1 MSADITETPNK
12 QLLEQIRSPLFSLFN
27 CIYELKNHTDSIG
40 IQHEL
45 VKKLYSFPYEDLQFF
60 IPQFVQLLVTYDSES
75 MALEEFIIT
84 YSSRYPHFSLIVFWN
99 LQAYI
104 FELKNEPESRSF
116 QAVRNLITKIQNI
129 MFNADQQTV
138 KAPEFRENFL
148 PALVLCGAVA
158 SSVLLP
164 SFKSYCLPMIKA
176 QGKQQKSLVFK
187 LVNFQKSLTKNLTLK
202 NQRMSAD
209 IPKGSHS
216 DDETATSSLVKPSLS
231 RSASVPR
238 RNTKKTSLSFLSD
251 ESEAYTTDDDD
262 NKTSIELEKDFYKID
277 LDGLL
282 KEKSANFLEPEENL
296 NVNTVIKSK
305 KRLSTLTSKVM
316 TQPWNGIDG
325 YNVNSQ
331 SLPDL
336 SKAEGRDL
344 IPFISSTESETS
356 LLYHNNSISN
366 DLQKNI
372 PRQQKFSPGF
382 DNVYLTK
389 LLQVNY
395 AKNETQFIMALQNI
409 SIRLSQVPKEAR
421 LSALRAELSIIND
434 TLLPSE
440 IDIPQLLPITS
451 NRNKK
456 YHKILKLNVNEASVL
471 NSAERVPFLLF
482 IEYLSDEIDFNPT
495 TEYNQ
500 RIIARK
506 KMNGA
511 TSMTVKKINSF
522 SEVADGNFEKENK
535 IKSSTPETVSNI
547 IYNENTEEA
556 DLSEMPLDRKTT
568 VSSDSFSP
576 EMLVTPAITE
586 QLKLSNF
593 PSLNTK
599 EVSTK
604 VLADQMRIAAVMLQQ
619 LDSSGKANSEQSFLI
634 KNRIVESMIA
644 LQDQFDSFDFEKLSQ
659 LQSDEPSAGERKLEN
674 DFKLGEDWNTKKQRI
689 KKSSAYGHLKNWDLC
704 SVIAKNGDDLPQE
717 AFACQLI
724 SMISNIWK
732 KNNIPVWTKRM
743 KILITSAN
751 TGLVETI
758 TNAMSIHSI
767 KKSFTEHSIKS
778 GENSKGKIFTLLDY
792 FHSVFGLPNSTSFRT
807 AQQNFAK
814 SLAAYSII
822 CYVLQIKDRHNGNI
836 MVDGDGHIIHIDF
849 GFLLSNS
856 PGSVGF
862 EAAPFKL
869 TVEYVELLGGVDS
882 EIYSQF
888 VYLCKQCFKSLRDNS
903 EEIIEIVELM
913 QKDSTLPCF
922 NNGENTSVLLKQRL
936 QLQLNDEDTD
946 QFVENFLI
954 GKSLGSMYTRL
965 YDQFQMITQGI
976 YS

>member
-296 NVNTVIKSK
+296 NVNTAIKSK

>member
-216 DDETATSSLVKPSLS
+216 DDETATSSLIKPSLS

-296 NVNTVIKSK
+296 NVNTAIKSK

-674 DFKLGEDWNTKKQRI
+674 DFKLGEDWITKKQRI

>member
-12 QLLEQIRSPLFSLFN
+12 QLLEQIRSPSFSLFN

-216 DDETATSSLVKPSLS
+216 DDETATSSSIKPSLS

-238 RNTKKTSLSFLSD
+238 RNTKKTSLSFSSD

-277 LDGLL
+277 LDGLS

-296 NVNTVIKSK
+296 NVNTAIKSK

-586 QLKLSNF
+586 QSKLSNF

-732 KNNIPVWTKRM
+732 KHNIPVWTKRM

-792 FHSVFGLPNSTSFRT
+792 FHSVFGSPNSTSFRT